1 MLSEK
6 QRDFTYETAGALH
19 KIATVVD
26 DKYHSETCMFPD
38 EILWALRDGGKED
51 LADGLDESWENV
63 SLILPWIVET
73 S

>member
-6 QRDFTYETAGALH
+6 QSDFTYETAGALH

-38 EILWALRDGGKED
+38 EILC
-51 LADGLDESWENV
+51 V
-63 SLILPWIVET
+63 MVERKI
-73 S
+73 